1 MTYLLGILFKVKIKL
16 FSEMFSTRNIKY
28 KKQRAVQLKY
38 LICAQ
43 TKQRSLRERGQM
55 SRLRPFSEPGIKC
68 SPLGDNFSGIFLFY
82 SMCHLPFE
90 LINTTEKVKLTKNP
104 K

>member
-1 MTYLLGILFKVKIKL
+1 MKL
-16 FSEMFSTRNIKY
+16 FSTRNIKY

-55 SRLRPFSEPGIKC
+55 SRLWPFSEHGIKC
-68 SPLGDNFSGIFLFY
+68 GPLGDNFSGIFLFY